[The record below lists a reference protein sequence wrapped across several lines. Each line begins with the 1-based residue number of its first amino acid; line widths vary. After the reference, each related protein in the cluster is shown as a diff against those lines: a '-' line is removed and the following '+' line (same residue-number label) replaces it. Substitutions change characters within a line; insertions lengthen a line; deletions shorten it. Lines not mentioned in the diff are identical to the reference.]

1 MFVMTLLFRSILY
14 TWSSNECSNFLMGDS
29 FDGLVLTRTS
39 RSSELVPSKG
49 QLRNTNRTLGEQGRP
64 FCTHSEDTG
73 RAFRASVMDWRHFCL
88 MLSSVRNRCT

>member
-29 FDGLVLTRTS
+29 FS